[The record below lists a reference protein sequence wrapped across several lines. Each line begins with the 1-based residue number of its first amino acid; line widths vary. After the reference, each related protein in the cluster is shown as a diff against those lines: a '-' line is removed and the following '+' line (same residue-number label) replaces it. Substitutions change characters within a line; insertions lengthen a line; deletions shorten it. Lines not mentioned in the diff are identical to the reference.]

1 MTRSPL
7 RWIFHLVAGD
17 PITVGERLA
26 ESSRFTPP
34 SIRTEGFIHGSFL
47 DAVAESAALY
57 MPKGADGAP
66 LPWCAI
72 PIDPRRLDVPIVLA
86 ATPRGPM
93 PHLMGSIPRDALG
106 TPVSPAELRLAPDLV
121 QGTRL
126 ALVSQA
132 ASSPDL
138 TKAMRTLQTY
148 ATCQV
153 VVPTATVE
161 KPLDFDALVIVD
173 PAARSYAT
181 GLPRSR
187 RVFTWGPKTAEQVA
201 EWLSMPT
208 S

>member
-17 PITVGERLA
+17 PVTVGERLA

-34 SIRTEGFIHGSFL
+34 SIRAEGFVHGSFL

-57 MPKGADGAP
+57 MPKGADDAP
-66 LPWCAI
+66 VPWCAI
-72 PIDPRRLDVPIVLA
+72 PIDPRRLDVPVVLA
-86 ATPRGPM
+86 TTPRGAM
-93 PHLMGSIPRDALG
+93 PHIMGSIPRDALG
-106 TPVSPAELRLAPDLV
+106 TPVTAAELKLAPDLV

-132 ASSPDL
+132 ASSSEL
-138 TKAMRTLQTY
+138 TKATKALHIY
-148 ATCQV
+148 ATCKV
-153 VVPTATVE
+153 IVPTATME

-201 EWLSMPT
+201 DWLSMPRT
-208 S
+208 